1 LLLLLLLLLQ
11 VATGILARIGVQQVA
26 QAVNGQ
32 EALAA
37 VEARGGGDAFD
48 VLLIDLHMPLMGGM
62 EVRVA
67 VVLRFEG
74 LWGSRGP

>member
-1 LLLLLLLLLQ
+1 LLSLLLLLQ
-11 VATGILARIGVQQVA
+11 VALGILARIGVQQVA

-37 VEARGGGDAFD
+37 VEARGGADAFD

-62 EVRVA
+62 EVSSNHQ
-67 VVLRFEG
+67 G
-74 LWGSRGP
+74 W